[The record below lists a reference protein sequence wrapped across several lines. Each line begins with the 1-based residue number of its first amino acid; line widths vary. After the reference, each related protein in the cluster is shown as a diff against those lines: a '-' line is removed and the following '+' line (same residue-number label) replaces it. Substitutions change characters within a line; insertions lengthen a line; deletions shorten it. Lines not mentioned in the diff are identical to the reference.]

1 MNEAPSSPY
10 YPRRRRW
17 YSDLLHEAV
26 LLWRRLNIPTLTL
39 PRKVSCWRMF
49 CGLALPGQAFVLT
62 GWPRLGR
69 GIQIGWLLGVL
80 VFFAALGYAVANVI
94 FSLLIAAHVASMFHW
109 LTFISGDSCI
119 RTRLVYGAGS
129 WLLLGLCIYF
139 PLRGVML
146 EHWLV
151 PLRTAQSVVVVNRAH
166 SFKKLQRGDF
176 IAYRIGGEGSSGV
189 NISGGFGV
197 GDVIGRP
204 GDEIR
209 ITPRLLFVNGRPQLR
224 RPHMPREAGFTLAQK
239 QWFVWP
245 DFDIRNNNRAI
256 TAAKIAAAWLHTGM
270 IHEEQIVGQP
280 YRRWFGRQQSRAG
293 VPPAQRRRR
302 SSKRAVRRPGQAR
315 RLPYFGNRRDACP
328 TLL

>member
-1 MNEAPSSPY
+1 MSQPSSPY

-26 LLWRRLNIPTLTL
+26 HLGRRLNIPTLTL
-39 PRKVSCWRMF
+39 PREVSWWRML
-49 CGLALPGQAFVLT
+49 CGLAVPGQAFVFT

-69 GIQIGWLLGVL
+69 GIQIGWLPGVL
-80 VFFAALGYAVANVI
+80 VFFAALGYAAANVI
-94 FSLLIAAHVASMFHW
+94 FGLLIAAHVASAFHW
-109 LTFISGDSCI
+109 LTFLSEAPCI
-119 RTRLVYGAGS
+119 RTRLVCGAGS

-139 PLRGVML
+139 PLREVML

-151 PLRTAQSVVVVNRAH
+151 PLRTEHSVVVVHRTH
-166 SFKKLQRGDF
+166 SFKNLQRGDL
-176 IAYRIGGEGSSGV
+176 IAYRVAGEGARGV
-189 NISGGFGV
+189 NIGGGFGV

-245 DFDIRNNNRAI
+245 DFDIRNNNPAV
-256 TAAKIAAAWLHTGM
+256 TAANIAAAWLRTGM
-270 IHEEQIVGQP
+270 IGEHQIAGQP
-280 YRRWFGRQQSRAG
+280 YRRWFGRR
-293 VPPAQRRRR
+293 QR
-302 SSKRAVRRPGQAR
+302 VE
-315 RLPYFGNRRDACP
+315 
-328 TLL
+328 